1 MIRGAGRSVMFEEDA
16 EHPILPRA
24 FEYEIVG
31 LHLEREPIEEREPFL
46 DLVLRRGAERRVLRF
61 WSPVDIEIERGGPTM
76 TSGLV
81 IRDVRRHG
89 LEKIGVRVDDF
100 EGTQGAVRF
109 SARAVEP
116 LIEPTSLTD
125 ITFTENSPID
135 VAQLNA
141 LYRLVGWDRHNRR
154 SDAETLEMLG
164 ASRYYVA
171 AHAPRVGLVGF
182 ARVCGD
188 PYVVQVLDVITHP
201 DDRGRGIASHCMV
214 GVVRHLERS
223 RYVTVTATHGPGLEP
238 FYARFGF
245 ELHPNGTR
253 LWRPSPIGVR

>member
-1 MIRGAGRSVMFEEDA
+1 MFEQDA

-31 LHLEREPIEEREPFL
+31 LYLEREPVDEQEPYL
-46 DLVLRRGAERRVLRF
+46 DLVLRRGAERRILRF

-109 SARAVEP
+109 SARAVERQD
-116 LIEPTSLTD
+116 EPTTLTD
-125 ITFTENSPID
+125 IAFAENGPID

-141 LYRLVGWDRHNRR
+141 LYRLIGWDRSNRR
-154 SDAETLEMLG
+154 SDGETVEMLG
-164 ASRYYVA
+164 ASRYYMA

-201 DDRGRGIASHCMV
+201 DYRRRGVATHCMQ
-214 GVVRHLERS
+214 GVIRHLERS
-223 RYVTVTATHGPGLEP
+223 RYVTVTATHGPGLDQ
-238 FYARFGF
+238 FYERFGF
-245 ELHPNGTR
+245 ETHEDGTR
-253 LWRPSPIGVR
+253 IWRGSASSGEAR

>member
-1 MIRGAGRSVMFEEDA
+1 MFEQDA

-31 LHLEREPIEEREPFL
+31 LYLEREPVDEQEPYL
-46 DLVLRRGAERRVLRF
+46 DLVLRRGAERRILRF

-89 LEKIGVRVDDF
+89 LERIGVRVDDF

-109 SARAVEP
+109 SARAVERQD
-116 LIEPTSLTD
+116 EPTTLTD
-125 ITFTENSPID
+125 IAFAENGPID

-141 LYRLVGWDRHNRR
+141 LYRLIGWDRSNRR
-154 SDAETLEMLG
+154 SDGETVEMLG
-164 ASRYYVA
+164 ASRYYMA

-201 DDRGRGIASHCMV
+201 DYRRRGVATHCMQ
-214 GVVRHLERS
+214 GVIRHLERS
-223 RYVTVTATHGPGLEP
+223 RYVTVTATHGPGLDQ
-238 FYARFGF
+238 FYERFGF
-245 ELHPNGTR
+245 ETYEDGTR
-253 LWRPSPIGVR
+253 IWRGSAASGEAR

>member
-1 MIRGAGRSVMFEEDA
+1 MFEEVV
-16 EHPILPRA
+16 EHSILPRA

-31 LHLEREPIEEREPFL
+31 LHLEREPADEHEPYL
-46 DLVLRRGAERRVLRF
+46 DLVLRRGADRRVLRF

-81 IRDVRRHG
+81 IHDIRHRG
-89 LEKIGVRVDDF
+89 IPNQGVRVDDF

-109 SARAVEP
+109 SARAVERQD
-116 LIEPTSLTD
+116 EPISLTSV
-125 ITFTENSPID
+125 TFTENGPID

-141 LYRLVGWDRHNRR
+141 LYRLVGLDLHNRR
-154 SDAETLEMLG
+154 SDAETVEMLG
-164 ASRYYVA
+164 ASRYYMA

-201 DDRGRGIASHCMV
+201 DYRRRGIATHCMQ

-223 RYVTVTATHGPGLEP
+223 RYVTVTARHHPELGELFE
-238 FYARFGF
+238 RFGF
-245 ELHPNGTR
+245 EPHAGGSR
-253 LWRPSPIGVR
+253 VWQRSSPESR